1 VAADLPPAIDVVILS
16 RDASPLDARVERGL
30 AAQTGVR
37 LRVHRLTQP
46 PDPAQPNRWATIAAK
61 RNLGK
66 SLGRSPWLM
75 FVDDDVELVPGTV
88 SRLLAALRAAPQ
100 HAALAA
106 DYRDRPDGLPE
117 RHVAMGATLF
127 RRSALALIQ
136 FRWEPGRCECQ
147 CCCDDLRLHA
157 LGIGYAAGVRAIHHQ
172 RRTVQNSEVR
182 SSTFDVRC
190 SSTQR
195 PPVEGALSPTQ
206 SPGSGGCIL
215 AAFNR
220 RHLGKF
226 RRQFLA
232 SLRRAG
238 NDERVLAVGYGL
250 FPSEQSLV
258 SQLPQVTL
266 RALPES
272 WTMPPI
278 RRLLDFQEL
287 LEKLPAETPVAYWDA
302 ADVFFQSSLAPLWQL
317 VRSNPERLL
326 AVSEPKAYPGNSAV
340 TKWSQSIRDPHWR
353 QRVFDLLK
361 VRPFLNSGFAAGTA
375 RVMLAYLREA
385 HRLRHS
391 AELRGSTDWG
401 DQMALNLY
409 CHLDPTR
416 WLEIDQGWNYCAH
429 DRPGGEVYVQ
439 LDGRVTSRRGTIIHV
454 THGNAHSLRKLELYG
469 YR

>member
-16 RDASPLDARVERGL
+16 RDASPLDPRVARGL
-30 AAQTGVR
+30 AAQPGVR
-37 LRVHRLTQP
+37 LRIHRLTQP
-46 PDPAQPNRWATIAAK
+46 PDPAQPNRWETIAAK

-66 SLGRSPWLM
+66 SLGTSPWLM

-88 SRLLAALRAAPQ
+88 DRLLTALRAAPQ
-100 HAALAA
+100 YAALAA
-106 DYRDRPDGLPE
+106 DYRDHSDGLLSK
-117 RHVAMGATLF
+117 HVAMGATLF
-127 RRSALALIQ
+127 RRSALALIR
-136 FRWEPGRCECQ
+136 FRWESGRCECQ
-147 CCCDDLRLHA
+147 CCCDDLRRHA
-157 LGIGYAAGVRAIHHQ
+157 LGIGYASDVRAIHHQ
-172 RRTVQNSEVR
+172 RRTAPNSEGQC
-182 SSTFDVRC
+182 STCDVRR

-195 PPVEGALSPTQ
+195 PTVEGASSSTQ
-206 SPGSGGCIL
+206 LRGSNGCIL

-250 FPSEQSLV
+250 FPSEQSLL

-272 WTMPPI
+272 WTMPPV

-287 LEKLPAETPVAYWDA
+287 LTKLPAEAPVAYWDA
-302 ADVFFQSSLAPLWQL
+302 ADVFFQASLGPLWQL
-317 VRSNPERLL
+317 VKDNPERLL
-326 AVSEPKAYPGNSAV
+326 AVREPSGYPHNAAV
-340 TKWSQSIRDPHWR
+340 TRWSLSIRNPRWR

-385 HRLRHS
+385 HRMRHS

-409 CHLDPTR
+409 CHLEPAR
-416 WLEIDQGWNYCAH
+416 WLEIDEGWNYCAH
-429 DRPGGEVYVQ
+429 DRRRDEVRVQ
-439 LDGRVTSRRGTIIHV
+439 LDGRVASRRGTTIHV
-454 THGNAHSLRKLELYG
+454 THGNAHSLRKMELYG
-469 YR
+469 Y